1 MDNSLQDFAQG
12 LKQHLEGLAAAKN
25 EEYSVKTFVENI
37 AGYLEE
43 AEELDTVDVC
53 DFQRPGIQLNGYAI
67 NEVGNSIAID
77 LIVCLHTKIVPPLSI
92 HKNEWDSVIKRAI
105 GFIKKS
111 FTGLHLANDQVYDI
125 AKKIYDS
132 KELISQIRVF
142 FFTDGI
148 TKTIQL
154 EDVEVEGIPV
164 SFQVWDIERIYRMR
178 SSGRKKE
185 PILIDLE
192 GKYGNPLPCLPMPV
206 ANDHYDSYMLIVPG
220 ILLSQIYHDFGERLI
235 ERNVRSFLQV
245 RGVNREIKK
254 TITKEPYMFLAYNNG
269 ISATAEQI
277 EFFPSTDGV
286 KVIKSI
292 RDLQIVNGGQTTAS
306 IYHAAQK
313 DKDVDISQV
322 FVQMKLTVI
331 KDPEKMEEMV
341 PTISFCAN
349 SQNKIQTA
357 DFYSNSPFHRK
368 LEHLSRTEWAPAK
381 EGSHRQS
388 KWFYERAR
396 GQYLDMKNKHITPA
410 KKRLF
415 EEDHPKGKLF
425 TKTDLAKYIISWEQL
440 PHIVSRGN
448 QKNFDYFSKTI
459 KDIDVEQIDK
469 NYYYKTIAKAI
480 IFNTISEMIKTKNRA
495 NIVTYSMAWLSYKMQ
510 EQIDLE
516 DIWKNQAVPSI
527 LMDTIKLVI
536 NAAHNHI
543 TNSPNGEIYSEWS
556 KREECWTTFRDMSIE
571 EFLRL

>member
-1 MDNSLQDFAQG
+1 M
-12 LKQHLEGLAAAKN
+12 
-25 EEYSVKTFVENI
+25 
-37 AGYLEE
+37 EE
-43 AEELDTVDVC
+43 AGELGTTEIC
-53 DFQRPGIQLNGYAI
+53 DFKRTGIQLNGYAI
-67 NEVGNSIAID
+67 NHLGVGKVID
-77 LIVCLHTKIVPPLSI
+77 LIVCLHTKIVPPISI
-92 HKNEWDSVIKRAI
+92 HKNEWDAVIKRAI
-105 GFIKKS
+105 GFIRKS
-111 FTGLHLANDQVYDI
+111 IAGLHLAYEQDFDIYDI
-125 AKKIYDS
+125 AKRIYDD
-132 KELISQIRVF
+132 KDQISQVRVF

-154 EDVEVEGIPV
+154 EDIEVDGIPV
-164 SFQVWDIERIYRMR
+164 TFQVWDIERIYRMR

-206 ANDHYDSYMLIVPG
+206 PNDYYDSYMLIVPG
-220 ILLSQIYHDFGERLI
+220 VLLSQIYHDFGERLI
-235 ERNVRSFLQV
+235 ERNVRSFLQI

-254 TITKEPYMFLAYNNG
+254 TITKEPFMFLAYNNG
-269 ISATAEQI
+269 ISATAEHI
-277 EFFPSTDGV
+277 EFLSSTDGV
-286 KVIKSI
+286 KIIISIK
-292 RDLQIVNGGQTTAS
+292 DLQIVNGGQTTAS

-313 DKDVDISQV
+313 DRNVDISQV

-349 SQNKIQTA
+349 SQNKIQSA
-357 DFYSNSPFHRK
+357 DFFSNSPFHRK

-396 GQYLDMKNKHITPA
+396 GQYLDMKNKQITPA

-415 EEDHPKGKLF
+415 EDDHPKNQLF
-425 TKTDLAKYIISWEQL
+425 TKTDLAKFIISWEQH

-459 KDIDVEQIDK
+459 QDIDIEQVDK

-480 IFNTISEMIKTKNRA
+480 IFNTINGMVKTKNRA
-495 NIVTYSMAWLSYKMQ
+495 NIVTYSMAWISYKMQ

-516 DIWKNQAVPSI
+516 DIWRNQTIPSM
-527 LMDTIKLVI
+527 LLDTIKLVI

-556 KREECWTTFRDMSIE
+556 KREECWTSFRDMSIE